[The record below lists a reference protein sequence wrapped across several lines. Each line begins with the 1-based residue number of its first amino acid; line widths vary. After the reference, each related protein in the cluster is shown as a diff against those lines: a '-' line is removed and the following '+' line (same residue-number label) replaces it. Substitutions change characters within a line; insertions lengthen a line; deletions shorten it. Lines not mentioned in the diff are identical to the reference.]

1 MKYIYL
7 LTISIGSLIILWL
20 LVFGFMIHLN
30 KKEKDHKQN
39 I

>member
-1 MKYIYL
+1 MSYIYL

-20 LVFGFMIHLN
+20 LVIGTMIYLN
-30 KKEKDHKQN
+30 NKDKDHKQN